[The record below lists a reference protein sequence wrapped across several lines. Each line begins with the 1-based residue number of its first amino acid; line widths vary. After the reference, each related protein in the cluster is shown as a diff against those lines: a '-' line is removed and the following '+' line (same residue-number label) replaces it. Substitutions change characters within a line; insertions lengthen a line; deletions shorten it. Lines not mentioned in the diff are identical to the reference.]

1 MDSKYALGISE
12 LDAQH
17 EEIEADFIAFS
28 AALTDQNRWS
38 DLPACSRVFTKN

>member
-28 AALTDQNRWS
+28 AALTDQSRWS
-38 DLPACSRVFTKN
+38 DLPDMLEVLHEN